1 MDEIMIVNVLDGIDS
16 MIYNYWFG
24 WMQQRMNVTGQS
36 KTLKSWTYQ
45 QINDLQFP
53 TVVDRVELLW
63 FTLNWRLEI
72 RVELRKGR
80 ITIVWKVCWLIN
92 SRSMCRGIQECTL
105 WCLLFQAI
113 HHKVFRSDA
122 EIRNPKPS
130 RQIRKELSITHT
142 NQNQEEENWSICRGN

>member
-1 MDEIMIVNVLDGIDS
+1 MQWIETKKIFIVSLNQILMIISNS
-16 MIYNYWFG
+16 
-24 WMQQRMNVTGQS
+24 
-36 KTLKSWTYQ
+36 
-45 QINDLQFP
+45 
-53 TVVDRVELLW
+53 VVDRVELLW
-63 FTLNWRLEI
+63 FTLTDLTFGKSGWIDKI
-72 RVELRKGR
+72 RIPVRYYSQELLLS
-80 ITIVWKVCWLIN
+80 ITIVWKFCWLFN
-92 SRSMCRGIQECTL
+92 SRLMCRGIQECTL